1 MILKKIDQCEAG
13 SEFPK
18 ESHSKDLDIN
28 FKVGQFPSES
38 HFYLAIMFP
47 IANWGKQTKEKIG
60 EEKREINRV

>member
-1 MILKKIDQCEAG
+1 MQSWGK
-13 SEFPK
+13 FPK
-18 ESHSKDLDIN
+18 ESPLKDLDIN
-28 FKVGQFPSES
+28 FKLGQFPPES